1 VLLAASRL
9 FGLQVPLEVVVLG
22 LVTGL
27 TYSLLAVGLV
37 FAYKASRVVNF
48 AHGEMGALAAG
59 IMPVLVVNDHLD
71 YWLALLLALL
81 AAAATGV
88 FMEMGVIR
96 KFARAPRLIV
106 LVATIGASQLF
117 FAVGAFIPKG
127 QKLGTAVFPTPFRAT
142 LTVGSVRLGTGELFI
157 LIVVPMVTAALALFL
172 ARTKLG
178 LATRCAAENRDAAQL
193 AGVPVGR
200 VSLAV
205 WTVTGVIAGVSAVL
219 VGPTHPV
226 VTQVAVGP
234 GLLLRALAAAMLA
247 GMASLPRAFAGGIV
261 IGLLEA
267 VISWNY
273 PSGGTLEVVLFVI
286 VILALLL
293 RTGLGQRGRGG
304 EAGSWSLAGRLRRLD
319 PGVAR
324 LRRLPA
330 AKAAFLSAVLV
341 VAALAALPATNSQ
354 RVLMSSV
361 VLFGAMGLSLVVLT
375 GFAGQVSLGQFAF
388 VGLGAIVGGRMHQL
402 GYPPWM
408 ALLYATVAGGLVAL
422 VIGLPAL
429 RIRGLFL
436 AVATLAFAVA
446 SQAWLY
452 GQPWLVH
459 VSGGQTSLELPRPR
473 LAGFDL
479 GPELHYY
486 WLSLGVLVVLAA
498 VTHRLR
504 VTGVG
509 RSMMAVRDNEA
520 SAASMGVSP
529 RRTKLAAFVI
539 AGMMAAFA
547 GYFYG
552 GLLVSFSSRDTF
564 AAELSL
570 ALVGLVIVGGVTT
583 ITGAVLGAVWLK
595 GLAYVLGPILPGLLG
610 SSIAFLIGGTGL
622 LGALYAFPGGMA
634 EVAFGLRDRALR
646 RWRPWL
652 GPPRGA
658 PDRGGARVGPGDVA
672 TGLQGASGGLA
683 LAPALEARD
692 VVVRFGGNLAVAQ
705 VSMHVLPGEVVG
717 LVGPNGAGKT
727 TLFDV
732 LSGHLRA
739 ASGEVLVEGRDVTG
753 LRPEQRARLGLGR
766 TFQQARLFD
775 DVPLLDALEVALER
789 SEPSEVVPSVLGLAP
804 SRRAERAKR
813 LRAREVLELLG
824 LAPYSH
830 LYVAELSTG
839 MRRLAELGAMIA
851 LGARVLLL
859 DEPTAG
865 IAQREVE
872 AFRPVLKEIRDHL
885 GASMIVV
892 EHDIPL
898 VMGLVDRLYVLNAGS
913 VLAEGPPSV
922 LREDPA
928 VIAAYLGTDERV
940 IRRSGTAALAGGRR

>member
-1 VLLAASRL
+1 
-9 FGLQVPLEVVVLG
+9 
-22 LVTGL
+22 
-27 TYSLLAVGLV
+27 
-37 FAYKASRVVNF
+37 
-48 AHGEMGALAAG
+48 
-59 IMPVLVVNDHLD
+59 
-71 YWLALLLALL
+71 
-81 AAAATGV
+81 
-88 FMEMGVIR
+88 
-96 KFARAPRLIV
+96 
-106 LVATIGASQLF
+106 
-117 FAVGAFIPKG
+117 
-127 QKLGTAVFPTPFRAT
+127 
-142 LTVGSVRLGTGELFI
+142 
-157 LIVVPMVTAALALFL
+157 
-172 ARTKLG
+172 
-178 LATRCAAENRDAAQL
+178 
-193 AGVPVGR
+193 
-200 VSLAV
+200 
-205 WTVTGVIAGVSAVL
+205 
-219 VGPTHPV
+219 
-226 VTQVAVGP
+226 
-234 GLLLRALAAAMLA
+234 
-247 GMASLPRAFAGGIV
+247 
-261 IGLLEA
+261 
-267 VISWNY
+267 
-273 PSGGTLEVVLFVI
+273 
-286 VILALLL
+286 
-293 RTGLGQRGRGG
+293 
-304 EAGSWSLAGRLRRLD
+304 
-319 PGVAR
+319 
-324 LRRLPA
+324 
-330 AKAAFLSAVLV
+330 
-341 VAALAALPATNSQ
+341 
-354 RVLMSSV
+354 
-361 VLFGAMGLSLVVLT
+361 
-375 GFAGQVSLGQFAF
+375 
-388 VGLGAIVGGRMHQL
+388 
-402 GYPPWM
+402 
-408 ALLYATVAGGLVAL
+408 
-422 VIGLPAL
+422 
-429 RIRGLFL
+429 
-436 AVATLAFAVA
+436 
-446 SQAWLY
+446 
-452 GQPWLVH
+452 
-459 VSGGQTSLELPRPR
+459 
-473 LAGFDL
+473 
-479 GPELHYY
+479 
-486 WLSLGVLVVLAA
+486 
-498 VTHRLR
+498 
-504 VTGVG
+504 
-509 RSMMAVRDNEA
+509 
-520 SAASMGVSP
+520 VSP
-529 RRTKLAAFVI
+529 RKTKLAAFVI

-830 LYVAELSTG
+830 LYVAELTTG

-851 LGARVLLL
+851 LWARVLLL

>member
-1 VLLAASRL
+1 MSVVAVTSLLG
-9 FGLQVPLEVVVLG
+9 FQVPLEVLVLG
-22 LVTGL
+22 ALTGL

-37 FAYKASRVVNF
+37 FAYKSSRVVNF

-59 IMPVLVVNDHLD
+59 VVPVLVVNDHVN
-71 YWLALLLALL
+71 YWVAVLLALL

-88 FMEMGVIR
+88 FVEMAIIR
-96 KFARAPRLIV
+96 KFAQAPRLVV

-127 QKLGTAVFPTPFRAT
+127 SKLGTAVFPTPFRASV
-142 LTVGSVRLGTGELFI
+142 TVGSLRLGAGELLI
-157 LIVVPMVTAALALFL
+157 LMVVPVVTATLAFFL

-178 LATRCAAENRDAAQL
+178 LATRCAAENRDAAHL
-193 AGVPVGR
+193 AGVAVGR

-205 WTVTGVIAGVSAVL
+205 WTITGVLAGVSAIL

-226 VTQVAVGP
+226 VTQVAAGP
-234 GLLLRALAAAMLA
+234 GLLLRGLAAAMIA
-247 GMASLPRAFAGGIV
+247 GMASLPLAFAGGVV

-267 VISWNY
+267 IISWNY
-273 PSGGTLEVVLFVI
+273 PSGGTLEVVLFAL
-286 VILALLL
+286 VILALLV
-293 RTGLGQRGRGG
+293 RGGLGHRARGG
-304 EAGSWSLAGRLRRLD
+304 EASSWSLAGRLRQLD
-319 PGVAR
+319 PALAR
-324 LRRLPA
+324 LPRLPVL
-330 AKAAFLSAVLV
+330 KAGSLAGLAVVL
-341 VAALAALPATNSQ
+341 ALAALPATNSQ

-361 VLFGAMGLSLVVLT
+361 ALFAAMGLSLVVLT

-388 VGLGAIVGGRMHQL
+388 VGVGALVGGRMHQL
-402 GYPPWM
+402 GYSPWM
-408 ALLYATVAGGLVAL
+408 ALMYATAAGGVVAL

-446 SQAWLY
+446 TEAWLY
-452 GQPWLVH
+452 GQRWLVH
-459 VSGGQTSLELPRPR
+459 VSGARTSLELPRPR
-473 LAGFDL
+473 VAGFDL
-479 GPELHYY
+479 APELHYY
-486 WLSLGVLVVLAA
+486 WLSLAVLAVLAA
-498 VTHRLR
+498 VTHRVR

-520 SAASMGVSP
+520 AAASMGVSP
-529 RRTKLAAFVI
+529 RRTKLVAFVI

-570 ALVGLVIVGGVTT
+570 ALVGFVMLGGVTT

-595 GLAYVLGPILPGLLG
+595 GLAYVLQPILPGLLG

-622 LGALYAFPGGMA
+622 LGALYAFPGGVA

-646 RWRPWL
+646 RVAPRLGSARAPAGERP
-652 GPPRGA
+652 PPVARADSTARRPPAPGA
-658 PDRGGARVGPGDVA
+658 PF
-672 TGLQGASGGLA
+672 
-683 LAPALEARD
+683 PALEARD
-692 VVVRFGGNLAVAQ
+692 VSVRFGGNLAVAG
-705 VSMHVLPGEVVG
+705 VSMHVVPGEVVG

-739 ASGEVLVEGRDVTG
+739 ASGHVLLEGQDVTR

-766 TFQQARLFD
+766 TFQEARLFE
-775 DVPLLDALEVALER
+775 DVPLLDAVKVALER
-789 SEPSEVVPSVLGLAP
+789 GEPSEVVPSVLGLAP
-804 SRRAERAKR
+804 ARRAEQAKQ
-813 LRAREVLELLG
+813 LRAQEFLDLIG

-830 LYVAELSTG
+830 LYVADLSTG
-839 MRRLAELGAMIA
+839 MRRLAELAAMAA

-872 AFRPVLKEIRDHL
+872 AF
-885 GASMIVV
+885 
-892 EHDIPL
+892 
-898 VMGLVDRLYVLNAGS
+898 
-913 VLAEGPPSV
+913 
-922 LREDPA
+922 
-928 VIAAYLGTDERV
+928 
-940 IRRSGTAALAGGRR
+940 